1 MNLSRILTVVMGL
14 AAAGITGAGLA
25 SWWIMSSNGPMEEMA
40 SEGFSGDQIASIEGI
55 VSAYLQANPQKLPV
69 TTLSSGQ
76 SVPSDSPA
84 RIEDVVRNYLLT
96 QPEIMREVFAALEAK
111 DELQRSA
118 RFKTAMEE
126 NTDQLYGGTKGLEFG
141 NPDGDVTLVEFF
153 DYNCAFCK
161 RALKD
166 MKALLETDP
175 NLRIIMKEYPI
186 LSEGSAEAARVSL
199 SVAKQGRYI
208 DFHKT
213 LLGGSGQANGAK
225 ALRIAEEL
233 GFDMDQIK
241 KDMASTEVQ
250 AEIDLT
256 QKLASNLGVR
266 GTPAYVIG
274 NELIP
279 GAVGLASLRAT
290 IKGVREAALASN

>member
-1 MNLSRILTVVMGL
+1 VIQW
-14 AAAGITGAGLA
+14 ATGGV
-25 SWWIMSSNGPMEEMA
+25 GR
-40 SEGFSGDQIASIEGI
+40 ASIEGI
-55 VSAYLQANPQKLPV
+55 VSAYIQANPQQQTV
-69 TTLSSGQ
+69 ATLSTGQ

-84 RIEDVVRNYLLT
+84 RIEDVIRNYLLT
-96 QPEIMREVFAALEAK
+96 QPEIMRDVFAALETK
-111 DELQRSA
+111 EELQRSA
-118 RFKTAMEE
+118 KFKTTMEE
-126 NTDQLYGGTKGLEFG
+126 NSEQLFGGTKGLEFG

-175 NLRIIMKEYPI
+175 NLKIIMKEYPI

-199 SVAKQGRYI
+199 AVAKQGRYI
-208 DFHKT
+208 EFHKK

-225 ALRIAEEL
+225 ALRVAEEL
-233 GFDMDQIK
+233 GMDMAQIR
-241 KDMASTEVQ
+241 KDMGSPEVQ
-250 AEIDLT
+250 AEIDVT
-256 QKLASNLGVR
+256 QQLASDLGVR

-279 GAVGLASLRAT
+279 GAVGLASLRAS
-290 IKGVREAALASN
+290 IKSTREAALASN